1 MVKVN
6 SVCGLVAL
14 YMMFG
19 FVRLW
24 LVNIKRQLWLKGYT
38 YIYRNKEIIILT
50 GKTMQVANMFI
61 LG

>member
-24 LVNIKRQLWLKGYT
+24 LVNIKRQLWLRGILIYT
-38 YIYRNKEIIILT
+38 ETKR
-50 GKTMQVANMFI
+50 
-61 LG
+61 